1 MREERTNDLGE
12 KKKVCV
18 KSEGQQLAPKQA
30 KPGGWLVDITVLNL
44 SRKLVALPS
53 WTPIKV
59 YRPKPFPKRGCQIFL
74 FKIFLFCF
82 IHTIVF
88 TNMYTFILI
97 SYI

>member
-1 MREERTNDLGE
+1 MTWG
-12 KKKVCV
+12 KKRRYVLKV
-18 KSEGQQLAPKQA
+18 KDGSWLLKQA